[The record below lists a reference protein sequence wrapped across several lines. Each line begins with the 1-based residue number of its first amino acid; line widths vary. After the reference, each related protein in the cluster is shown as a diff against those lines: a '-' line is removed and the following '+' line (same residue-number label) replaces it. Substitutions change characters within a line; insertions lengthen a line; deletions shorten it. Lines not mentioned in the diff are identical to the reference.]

1 MMLDLMDNVAANEN
15 YDVQNNGTFRTF
27 SANSGGSS
35 SAPNFSSTPNFSGSN
50 THSVSS
56 PAPKAMRFNAKN
68 MVAIKESEADT
79 GDWKVYSTQV
89 QDELFFDKSFTRDQV
104 RCAYRLEFPMAIKFT
119 RAHRIK

>member
-1 MMLDLMDNVAANEN
+1 MDNVAANEN

-89 QDELFFDKSFTRDQV
+89 QDELFLINHLHV
-104 RCAYRLEFPMAIKFT
+104 IKYVVHIVWNFQWQLNL
-119 RAHRIK
+119 HVHIE